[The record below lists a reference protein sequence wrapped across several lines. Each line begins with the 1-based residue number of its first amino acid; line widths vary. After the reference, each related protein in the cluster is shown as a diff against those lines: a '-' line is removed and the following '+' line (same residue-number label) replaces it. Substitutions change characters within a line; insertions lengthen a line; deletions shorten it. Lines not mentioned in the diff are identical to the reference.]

1 MELLGFLE
9 QLEQRLLRLILK
21 WWLLRKGNLCQRFVF
36 NYIFLE
42 NLMIKKKKKNA
53 IWFIIHIYI
62 YILMLL
68 SVGENI
74 WRW

>member
-42 NLMIKKKKKNA
+42 NLMIKKKKKCYLVYYSY
-53 IWFIIHIYI
+53 IYI

>member
-62 YILMLL
+62 YIF
-68 SVGENI
+68 
-74 WRW
+74 

>member
-42 NLMIKKKKKNA
+42 NLMIKKKKKCYLVYYSY
-53 IWFIIHIYI
+53 IYI
-62 YILMLL
+62 YFNVI
-68 SVGENI
+68 VC
-74 WRW
+74 R

>member
-42 NLMIKKKKKNA
+42 NLMIKKKKML
-53 IWFIIHIYI
+53 FGLLFIYI
-62 YILMLL
+62 YIYIN
-68 SVGENI
+68 VI
-74 WRW
+74 VCR

>member
-42 NLMIKKKKKNA
+42 NLMIKKKKKML
-53 IWFIIHIYI
+53 FGLLFIYI
-62 YILMLL
+62 YIY
-68 SVGENI
+68 I
-74 WRW
+74 F

>member
-42 NLMIKKKKKNA
+42 NLMIKKKKCYLVYYSY
-53 IWFIIHIYI
+53 IYI
-62 YILMLL
+62 YIN
-68 SVGENI
+68 VI
-74 WRW
+74 VCR